1 MGTGDAW
8 AVTSLIWLLPTRC
21 PNIPFCFFREML
33 LGVLMGPM
41 QLFYFS
47 TSIIALLLLNCMGSW
62 QRCFC
67 RTQCE
72 TQFFCLLPTI
82 IRWVL
87 EHFYNNC
94 LCFKTRQAGVFSL
107 CYYWFSVRFT
117 ELRKNSLILPDVWIV
132 CAKTK
137 CSLFFLC
144 SVSFLWVS
152 ARNDGKVSIVSHD
165 GGYYIAR
172 TFSWSVPLR
181 FPSWQSAQLVG
192 SQGPKGKDKKNI
204 VLCLKLY
211 RKKCLCTT
219 RLRTA
224 ESSRA
229 TRTCCRNGRGLGA
242 SATRQLNFVITAVFI
257 VHESCK
263 KTDGKDSKSWSK
275 RLHSVMHAL
284 IAFQGI

>member
-1 MGTGDAW
+1 MSSWQWCFVGPKAKLSFYVYCLQLSDEYLNIFARTVSVLKLDRQAFFHF
-8 AVTSLIWLLPTRC
+8 AIADIPSASQSCKKQTSL
-21 PNIPFCFFREML
+21 FF
-33 LGVLMGPM
+33 
-41 QLFYFS
+41 Q
-47 TSIIALLLLNCMGSW
+47 TS
-62 QRCFC
+62 R
-67 RTQCE
+67 
-72 TQFFCLLPTI
+72 
-82 IRWVL
+82 
-87 EHFYNNC
+87 
-94 LCFKTRQAGVFSL
+94 
-107 CYYWFSVRFT
+107 
-117 ELRKNSLILPDVWIV
+117 IV

-144 SVSFLWVS
+144 IRVSFLWVS
-152 ARNDGKVSIVSHD
+152 ARNDGKVLIVSHS

-172 TFSWSVPLR
+172 TFSWSVPPR
-181 FPSWQSAQLVG
+181 FPSRQSAQLVG
-192 SQGPKGKDKKNI
+192 SQGPKSKDLKNI
-204 VLCLKLY
+204 VLCLKLS

-219 RLRTA
+219 KLRTA

-284 IAFQGI
+284 IAFRGTQSSHVFFELGSSTCPVGYREHAELLFLSPFLPIVGASGQRPRRPAPKE